1 MPRIDTNGGDYLIEI
16 KDQEV
21 LYGAYNVISKNFND
35 IKEATKEFID

>member
-1 MPRIDTNGGDYLIEI
+1 MPRLDTNAGDYLIEI

-21 LYGAYNVISKNFND
+21 LFEAYFEMSKNFND